1 MDDVKDTLSLVGRI
15 ELLETQVKVLNA
27 VMQLLNEQNQRLAQG
42 GMTLTEMTRELGRQM
57 SELRQGQQPR
67 RSWLDQKTE
76 GLMP

>member
-57 SELRQGQQPR
+57 SELRQGQPR

>member
-1 MDDVKDTLSLVGRI
+1 MDDVKDTVSLVGRI

-42 GMTLTEMTRELGRQM
+42 GLTLTAITRELDRQLV
-57 SELRQGQQPR
+57 ELKQGQPR
-67 RSWLDQKTE
+67 PPRLEQKTE